1 MIRDKTMH
9 HENIIEAAMAEF
21 LEYGFKDASM
31 RRIAS
36 AAGMSVSGLYKHFAS
51 KEDMFAALVEPA
63 CEGLL
68 ALFRQEATDQ
78 KQFIGTGD
86 LSTWENGSDAKLAVS
101 YIYDHLDAFRLIV
114 CKSQGTKYENF
125 VHDLAVILPGLDV
138 LDSLLESG
146 QRAERVDDDLAGI
159 GVGTQK

>member
-1 MIRDKTMH
+1 MTDYDS
-9 HENIIEAAMAEF
+9 EYEAAMAEF

-68 ALFRQEATDQ
+68 AAYAEGFGYTAYIFRFVSIPAMWMSW
-78 KQFIGTGD
+78 KRLSGD
-86 LSTWENGSDAKLAVS
+86 
-101 YIYDHLDAFRLIV
+101 I
-114 CKSQGTKYENF
+114 Q
-125 VHDLAVILPGLDV
+125 
-138 LDSLLESG
+138 
-146 QRAERVDDDLAGI
+146 AEH
-159 GVGTQK
+159 